1 MPSRENTIIAGFG
14 LLAIAASFGL
24 MRWTDLPSE
33 AGLAVLIGLGVIAPL
48 LVNEFDSVGNHGR
61 Q

>member
-1 MPSRENTIIAGFG
+1 MVSRENEILVGFV

-24 MRWTDLPSE
+24 LRWTSLPSE

-48 LVNEFDSVGNHGR
+48 LVNESQNRF
-61 Q
+61 